1 MASHQCLRPRR
12 RHAMIAFAPELTASL
27 WLICT
32 ALAIVGCAY
41 LVFAAFLV
49 RNLKDRASPPLQSA
63 HAVTILKPLC
73 GAEPGLET
81 NLATFCGQVYPA
93 AVQIVFGV
101 GEASD
106 PAVAVVRRL
115 RGAFP
120 QADIELV
127 VGSDQHGTNRKI
139 SNLINMAT
147 RARHGVIVL
156 SDSDIRVDD
165 AYLRQVVAALD
176 QPGVGLV
183 TCLYRGSA
191 DAGFC
196 SRLAAMAINHHFLP
210 NVLVGLR
217 LGLARPCFGS
227 TIALKAATL
236 DRIGGF
242 RPFANQLADD
252 YAIGRAVRDLG
263 LRVALPPLLVDH
275 TCFDETWSGLIRR
288 ETRWAR
294 TVRLIDPVGHAG
306 SIITHPL
313 PFALGAAAFEG
324 LNATG
329 LGIIALVLV
338 CRILAPVQIGRTGG
352 GARVSFWLTPLR
364 DLLSF
369 VLFLASFLP
378 GRIAWRDRRYNVRSN
393 GTLTSN

>member
-1 MASHQCLRPRR
+1 
-12 RHAMIAFAPELTASL
+12 MIASAPELTASL

-32 ALAIVGCAY
+32 ALAILGCAY
-41 LVFAAFLV
+41 LVFAATLA
-49 RNLKDRASPPLQSA
+49 RNLKDRISLPLETAQ
-63 HAVTILKPLC
+63 AVTILKPLC
-73 GAEPGLET
+73 GAEPGLKT
-81 NLATFCGQVYPA
+81 NLASFCAQVYPGA
-93 AVQIVFGV
+93 IQIVFGV

-106 PAVAVVRRL
+106 PAAAVVRRL
-115 RGAFP
+115 IATFP
-120 QADIELV
+120 HADIELV
-127 VGSDQHGTNRKI
+127 VGTEAHGANRKI
-139 SNLINMAT
+139 SNLINMAA
-147 RARHGVIVL
+147 RARHGLIVV

-165 AYLRQVVAALD
+165 AYLRQVVSALD

-191 DAGFC
+191 DAGLW

-242 RPFANQLADD
+242 RPFADQLADD

-263 LRVALPPLLVDH
+263 LRVAVPPLLVDH
-275 TCFDETWSGLIRR
+275 TCFDESWSELIRR
-288 ETRWAR
+288 ELRWAR

-313 PFALGAAAFEG
+313 PFALGG
-324 LNATG
+324 LALAGWHASG
-329 LGIIALVLV
+329 LGIIALALV
-338 CRILAPVQIGRTGG
+338 CRILAPVQIGRTDG
-352 GARVSFWLTPLR
+352 GAGVSFWLTPLR

-369 VLFLASFLP
+369 VVFLASFLP
-378 GRIAWRDRRYNVRSN
+378 GRIAWRDRHYSVRSN
-393 GTLTSN
+393 GTLTPN

>member
-1 MASHQCLRPRR
+1 
-12 RHAMIAFAPELTASL
+12 MIAFAPELTASL

-41 LVFAAFLV
+41 LAFAATLV
-49 RNLKDRASPPLQSA
+49 RNLKDRASPALKSA
-63 HAVTILKPLC
+63 QAVTILKPLC
-73 GAEPGLET
+73 GAEPGLEA
-81 NLATFCGQVYPA
+81 NLASFCAQVYPG

-115 RGAFP
+115 IGKFP
-120 QADIELV
+120 QADIELL
-127 VGSDQHGTNRKI
+127 VGTDLHGANRKI
-139 SNLINMAT
+139 SNLINMAA
-147 RARHGVIVL
+147 RARHGLIVL
-156 SDSDIRVDD
+156 SDSDIRVDA

-191 DAGFC
+191 DTGLC

-227 TIALKAATL
+227 TIALTAATL

-263 LRVALPPLLVDH
+263 LRVAVPALLVDH
-275 TCFDETWSGLIRR
+275 ACFEQTWPQLIRR
-288 ETRWAR
+288 EMRWAR

-313 PFALGAAAFEG
+313 PFALAAAALAG
-324 LNATG
+324 LKATG

-338 CRILAPVQIGRTGG
+338 CRVLAPVQIGRTFG
-352 GARVSFWLTPLR
+352 GAGVSFWLTPLR

-378 GRIAWRDRRYNVRSN
+378 GRIAWRDRRYSVRSD
-393 GTLTSN
+393 GTLTPS

>member
-1 MASHQCLRPRR
+1 
-12 RHAMIAFAPELTASL
+12 MIAFAPELTASL

-41 LVFAAFLV
+41 LVLAATLL
-49 RNLKDRASPPLQSA
+49 RKLKDRASPPLRSA
-63 HAVTILKPLC
+63 QAVSILKPLC

-81 NLATFCGQVYPA
+81 NLASFCAQVYPG
-93 AVQIVFGV
+93 AVQIIFGV

-106 PAVAVVRRL
+106 PAAAVVRRL
-115 RGAFP
+115 IGKFP
-120 QADIELV
+120 QADIALV
-127 VGSDQHGTNRKI
+127 VGTEAHGANRKI

-147 RARHGVIVL
+147 RARHGLIVL

-176 QPGVGLV
+176 EPGVGAV

-191 DAGFC
+191 DAGLC

-242 RPFANQLADD
+242 RPFANHLADD
-252 YAIGRAVRDLG
+252 YAIGQAVRDLG
-263 LRVALPPLLVDH
+263 LGVAVPPLLVDH
-275 TCFDETWSGLIRR
+275 TCFEQTWSELIRR
-288 ETRWAR
+288 EARWAR

-313 PFALGAAAFEG
+313 PFALAAAALAG
-324 LNATG
+324 LSATG

-338 CRILAPVQIGRTGG
+338 CRSLAPVQIGRMSG
-352 GARVSFWLTPLR
+352 GAGVSFWLTPFR

-378 GRIAWRDRRYNVRSN
+378 GRIAWRDRRYRVRSN
-393 GTLTSN
+393 GTLTPS